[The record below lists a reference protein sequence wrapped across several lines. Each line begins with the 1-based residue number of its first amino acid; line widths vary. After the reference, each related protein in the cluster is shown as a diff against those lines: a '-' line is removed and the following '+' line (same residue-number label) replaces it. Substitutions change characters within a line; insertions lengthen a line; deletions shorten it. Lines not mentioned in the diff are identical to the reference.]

1 MYVATMEYF
10 HDLRTIIIGTLLLRS
25 ISMLLGL
32 SSSLLFVLPS
42 QIMSLLFK
50 LFHSCSPCC
59 VLTYTTVKSQ
69 NEEIDSCQVKLCS
82 SCVPHTLQ
90 ALLVFILHFQTR
102 TNLNQKA
109 SKCMH
114 MQGCSVLHVAITVIA
129 TSLGILMLL
138 QQILFYCSTLLADVE
153 VVAVSLTFSSS
164 LNCSLYTV
172 CSARQRS

>member
-69 NEEIDSCQVKLCS
+69 DEEIDSCQVKLVFQLCTS
-82 SCVPHTLQ
+82 HTLGPTGVYS
-90 ALLVFILHFQTR
+90 ALPNQNKSEPKSLKMHAYAGVFGPPRCHYSNCYFIRYF
-102 TNLNQKA
+102 N
-109 SKCMH
+109 
-114 MQGCSVLHVAITVIA
+114 V
-129 TSLGILMLL
+129 TSIDPLL
-138 QQILFYCSTLLADVE
+138 L
-153 VVAVSLTFSSS
+153 
-164 LNCSLYTV
+164 LYTA
-172 CSARQRS
+172 C